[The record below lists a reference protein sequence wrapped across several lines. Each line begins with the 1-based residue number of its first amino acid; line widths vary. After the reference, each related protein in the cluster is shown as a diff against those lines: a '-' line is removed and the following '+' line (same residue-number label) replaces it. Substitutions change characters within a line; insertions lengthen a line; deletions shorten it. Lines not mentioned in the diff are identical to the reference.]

1 MKKILLTLVAW
12 GIALCMAQA
21 TTFTVPNTNNSGA
34 GSLHQAIDDAIYEG
48 NETAILTLID
58 ETTYD
63 LGATT
68 SANVTFAGN
77 SADRDGGG
85 MANTFNSNPIIT
97 NCIFWSNGTEII
109 NVSGTPTVSHSIV
122 QGGYPGCSNCPTGD
136 GNADPLF
143 VDAANPAGPDSIPRT
158 ADDGLRLQLDSPAI
172 NAGDNSLIPMGIT
185 TDITGLVP
193 RIQEGRVDLGAY
205 EMQFNRFQ
213 FTADGCNQFFTIP
226 ADGDYTF
233 TVRGADGGDAKWPS
247 GLSTAAG
254 GSGAS
259 LTATFPLLQ
268 GDVLTL
274 VAGIAPTEIPVVRNG
289 GGGGSAIILT
299 RGVNATLLM
308 VAGGGGGAAYPN
320 SGPRPGGGALS
331 TDPDGLPN
339 GGLGND
345 GGGGGG
351 FNANGGGF
359 GGSAGTLNGGGPGG
373 TWFDLYFGGFGFGGG
388 GSGSGSS
395 GGGGGFSGG
404 NGGSNFGRGEGGTSY
419 VDAAGVNV
427 TRTDG
432 TDGGGA
438 RQNGFIEIISE
449 SSLAG
454 ALIKESNCTTNVT
467 EGGATDTY
475 TVELTCEPADDVIIT
490 IAGDAQVSVNP
501 TMLTFTPA
509 SWDTPQTVTVTAIDD
524 ILIEGS
530 HTGTITHSAASAD
543 AKYDNIPVLPV
554 TANITDN
561 DLCPT
566 LTAGSAADFDICSG
580 ANASITVNTTNANV
594 NIRLVYFTTAQTG
607 TDMYS
612 GGTALGASTAPNG
625 DNAPFT
631 SVFNNLSFP
640 VNNTAAPITYFVYG
654 ILDTNDPELQDAN
667 CRPFVAFQ
675 VTVNPLPTATVSA
688 GTSPICAGENAV
700 FNLSGTANAEVT
712 YAINSG
718 ANQTVNLNDSGE
730 ATITINNAIENQIL
744 VLVSV
749 ENPTT
754 NCSQNLSGMATVVVN
769 QPATV
774 SAGAAQTIC
783 QTKTVDLVN
792 IGASIGGGATTGVWS
807 TSGDGTFTGGTAFGA
822 ATAYVPGVND
832 KKSGSVTLTLT
843 TTDAPEACPNVADQV
858 QITILKVDCGAFP
871 WNRNN

>member
-12 GIALCMAQA
+12 GIALFTAQA
-21 TTFTVPNTNNSGA
+21 MTFTVTNTNNSGA

-274 VAGIAPTEIPVVRNG
+274 VAGIAPTRIPVVRNG

-308 VAGGGGGAAYPN
+308 VA
-320 SGPRPGGGALS
+320 
-331 TDPDGLPN
+331 
-339 GGLGND
+339 

-388 GSGSGSS
+388 GGSS

-404 NGGSNFGRGEGGTSY
+404 NGGSSFGRGEGGTSY

-438 RQNGFIEIISE
+438 
-449 SSLAG
+449 
-454 ALIKESNCTTNVT
+454 
-467 EGGATDTY
+467 TDTY
-475 TVELTCEPADDVIIT
+475 TVELTREPAADVIIT

-509 SWDTPQTVTVTAIDD
+509 NWNTPQTVTVTAIDD

-612 GGTALGASTAPNG
+612 GGTGLGSPTAPSG

-718 ANQTVNLNDSGE
+718 ANQTVNLNASGE

-754 NCSQNLSGMATVVVN
+754 NCSQNLSGMAAVVVN

-774 SAGAAQTIC
+774 AAGAAQTIC

-792 IGASIGGGATTGVWS
+792 IGASIGGSATTGVWS

-832 KKSGSVTLTLT
+832 KKLGVGDLNPNH
-843 TTDAPEACPNVADQV
+843 DRCPRG
-858 QITILKVDCGAFP
+858 LS
-871 WNRNN
+871 